1 MRIANRLKK
10 NMVPV
15 LFAVGI
21 VIVLVAGLFFIRA
34 FLERQTFQERA
45 YQLEEMTDQIR
56 VNLNS
61 ALDNHWNFLAGIE
74 NAENG
79 KTYAD
84 DNDFVDEIGRLEVNF
99 DTENYSSRLMF
110 LGSNGMV
117 YLNDGKAG
125 IWDDVSR
132 IVDGEERHTF
142 VTDTSN
148 VDGVF
153 LAFVQE
159 LAVPVTIE
167 EDDKEITH
175 IILLKDIAM
184 MKQYYTSE
192 SYGGYASVYIL
203 KENGILAYYDAEEN
217 VLGARNVLK
226 RLENAEH
233 YYDDSFDKISA
244 SLEDNG
250 IAVAGI
256 SLDSEDYFYCLA
268 NLDEYNLIMLFL
280 IPADVVAV
288 NTVDMMNSVILVF
301 VFLSVILAVLF
312 VLGMIFVGRMRRS
325 EEMIRIEQENSRE
338 MNKLRVAAEDAF
350 REAEAANQ
358 SKSVFLSNMSH
369 DIRTP
374 MNAVIGYATL
384 AAANAE
390 DADKV
395 KDYLTKILSAGN
407 HLLSLINDILDMS
420 RIESGKIHLE
430 ETEANLSEILHDLK
444 TIINGQIHAKQ
455 LELFM
460 DAVDVTD
467 EDVFCDKMRM
477 NQVLLNLLSNA
488 IKFTPSGGTISVRVV
503 QLNPASDGKARY
515 EIRVKDSG
523 IGMSPEFASRI
534 FEPFEREHTSTVS
547 KIQGTGLG
555 MAITKNIIDMMGG
568 TIEVRTEQDKGTEFI
583 IGLTLRVGSGR
594 PVEEKIAELEGL
606 RALVVDDDFDTCDSV
621 TRMLQ
626 RVGMRSEWSLRGSE
640 AVLRARQCLE
650 MGDGFHAYIIDWRL
664 PDMNGIEV
672 TRQIRRLGD
681 DTPIII
687 LTAYDWTDIDAEAR
701 EAGVTAFCSKPM
713 FMSDLRRSLLTA
725 LGHRQETERE
735 ILPAADDSAEFSGKH
750 ILLAEDNELNREI
763 ALEILG
769 EYGFRISTAENGA
782 QAVERI
788 ADSRPGDYDL
798 VLMDIQMPIMDG
810 CEATKCIRELKDPGL
825 NSVPIIAMT
834 ANAFEE
840 DRKNALECGM
850 DGFLS
855 KPIKIEEVLQEL
867 HRVFTARASTR
878 ASQNA

>member
-1 MRIANRLKK
+1 MMRISNRMKK
-10 NMVPV
+10 NIVPV

-21 VIVLVAGLFFIRA
+21 VVVLIAGLFFVRA
-34 FLERQTFQERA
+34 FLVRQTFQERA
-45 YQLEEMTDQIR
+45 NQLEEVTDQIR
-56 VNLNS
+56 VNLGS
-61 ALDNHWNFLAGIE
+61 ALDNHWNFLSGIE

-84 DNDFVDEIGRLEVNF
+84 DDAFIAEIGETEEIF

-110 LGSNGMV
+110 LDSKGMV

-148 VDGVF
+148 VNGVF

-159 LAVPVTIE
+159 LEDPVTIE
-167 EDDKEITH
+167 DGQKKITH
-175 IILLKDIAM
+175 VILLKDIEAL
-184 MKQYYTSE
+184 KQYYTSE

-217 VLGARNVLK
+217 AIGARNVLK
-226 RLENAEH
+226 ALETAEYEYDEKFDNVCSRLEQ
-233 YYDDSFDKISA
+233 D
-244 SLEDNG
+244 G

-256 SLDSEDYFYCLA
+256 TLNSTEYFYCLA
-268 NLDEYNLIMLFL
+268 GLDEYNLIMLFL

-288 NTVDMMNSVILVF
+288 NTVEMMNSVILVL
-301 VFLSVILAVLF
+301 VFISVILAILF
-312 VLGMIFVGRMRRS
+312 VLGMIFIDRMRRS
-325 EEMIRIEQENSRE
+325 EEKVRLEQENSQAL
-338 MNKLRVAAEDAF
+338 NKLRVAAEDAF
-350 REAEAANQ
+350 REAEAANK
-358 SKSVFLSNMSH
+358 SKSLFLSNMSH

-384 AAANAE
+384 AAANT
-390 DADKV
+390 DDTDKV

-420 RIESGKIHLE
+420 RIESGKIRLE

-455 LELFM
+455 LELYM

-467 EDVFCDKMRM
+467 ENVCCDRLRL

-488 IKFTPSGGTISVRVV
+488 IKFTPSGGMVSVRVA
-503 QLNPASDGKARY
+503 QLSRVSEDRARY

-523 IGMSPEFASRI
+523 IGMSPEFAAHI
-534 FEPFEREHTSTVS
+534 FEPFERERSSTVS

-583 IGLTLRVGSGR
+583 IELTMRIRTDGR
-594 PVEEKIAELEGL
+594 EDDRIAELEGL

-621 TRMLQ
+621 TKML
-626 RVGMRSEWSLRGSE
+626 RKVGMRSEWSLRGGE
-640 AVLRARQCLE
+640 AVLRAKQSLE

-664 PDMNGIEV
+664 PDMNGLEV

-687 LTAYDWTDIDAEAR
+687 LTAYDWTEIDAEAR

-725 LGHRQETERE
+725 LGHQQEKDME
-735 ILPAADDSAEFSGKH
+735 ILPAADDSAEFSGKRV
-750 ILLAEDNELNREI
+750 LLAEDNELNREI
-763 ALEILG
+763 ATEILR
-769 EYGFRISTAENGA
+769 EYGFRMDTAENGA
-782 QAVERI
+782 EAVEKI
-788 ADSRPGDYDL
+788 ALSHPGDYDL
-798 VLMDIQMPIMDG
+798 VLMDIQMPQMDG
-810 CEATKCIRELKDPGL
+810 CEATRRIRALDDPAL
-825 NSVPIIAMT
+825 AAIPIIAMT
-834 ANAFEE
+834 ANAFDE

-867 HRVFTARASTR
+867 HRVFTTR
-878 ASQNA
+878 ASQNP

>member
-1 MRIANRLKK
+1 MMRISNRMKK
-10 NMVPV
+10 NIVPV

-21 VIVLVAGLFFIRA
+21 VVVLIAGLFFVRA
-34 FLERQTFQERA
+34 FLVRQTFQERA
-45 YQLEEMTDQIR
+45 NQLEEVTDQIR
-56 VNLNS
+56 VNLGS
-61 ALDNHWNFLAGIE
+61 ALDNHWNFLSGIE

-84 DNDFVDEIGRLEVNF
+84 DDAFIAEIGETEEIF

-110 LGSNGMV
+110 LDSKGMV

-148 VDGVF
+148 VNGVF

-159 LAVPVTIE
+159 LEDPVTIE
-167 EDDKEITH
+167 DGQKKITH
-175 IILLKDIAM
+175 VILLKDIEAL
-184 MKQYYTSE
+184 KQYYTSE

-217 VLGARNVLK
+217 AIGARNVLK
-226 RLENAEH
+226 ALETAEYEYDEKFDNVCSRLEQ
-233 YYDDSFDKISA
+233 D
-244 SLEDNG
+244 G

-256 SLDSEDYFYCLA
+256 TLNSTEYFYCLA
-268 NLDEYNLIMLFL
+268 GLDEYNLIMLFL

-288 NTVDMMNSVILVF
+288 NTVDMMNSVILVL
-301 VFLSVILAVLF
+301 VFISVILAILF
-312 VLGMIFVGRMRRS
+312 VLGMIFIDRMRRS
-325 EEMIRIEQENSRE
+325 EEKVRLEQENSQAL
-338 MNKLRVAAEDAF
+338 NKLRVAAEDAF
-350 REAEAANQ
+350 REAEAANK
-358 SKSVFLSNMSH
+358 SKSLFLSNMSH

-384 AAANAE
+384 AAANT
-390 DADKV
+390 DDTDKV

-420 RIESGKIHLE
+420 RIESGKIRLE

-455 LELFM
+455 LELYM

-467 EDVFCDKMRM
+467 ENVCCDRLRL

-488 IKFTPSGGTISVRVV
+488 IKFTPSGGMVSVRVA
-503 QLNPASDGKARY
+503 QLSRVSEDRARY

-523 IGMSPEFASRI
+523 IGMSPEFAAHI
-534 FEPFEREHTSTVS
+534 FEPFERERSSTVS

-583 IGLTLRVGSGR
+583 IELTMRIRTDGR
-594 PVEEKIAELEGL
+594 EDDRIAELEGL

-621 TRMLQ
+621 TKML
-626 RVGMRSEWSLRGSE
+626 RKVGMRSEWSLRGGE
-640 AVLRARQCLE
+640 AVLRAKQSLE

-664 PDMNGIEV
+664 PDMNGLEV

-687 LTAYDWTDIDAEAR
+687 LTAYDWTEIDAEAR

-725 LGHRQETERE
+725 LGHQQEKDME
-735 ILPAADDSAEFSGKH
+735 ILPAADDSAEFSGKRV
-750 ILLAEDNELNREI
+750 LLAEDNELNREI
-763 ALEILG
+763 ATEILR
-769 EYGFRISTAENGA
+769 EYGFRMDTAENGA
-782 QAVERI
+782 EAVEKI
-788 ADSRPGDYDL
+788 ALSHPGDYDL
-798 VLMDIQMPIMDG
+798 VLMDIQMPQMDG
-810 CEATKCIRELKDPGL
+810 CEATRRIRALDDPAL
-825 NSVPIIAMT
+825 AAIPIIAMT
-834 ANAFEE
+834 ANAFDE

-867 HRVFTARASTR
+867 HRVFTTR
-878 ASQNA
+878 ASQNP